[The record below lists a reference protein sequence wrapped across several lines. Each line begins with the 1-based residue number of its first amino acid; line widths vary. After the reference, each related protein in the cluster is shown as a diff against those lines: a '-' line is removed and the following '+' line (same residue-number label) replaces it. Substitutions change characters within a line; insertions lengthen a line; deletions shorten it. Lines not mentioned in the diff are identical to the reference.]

1 MGPEIVF
8 ITSIALLA
16 YTYVG
21 YSILVLLLSRTL
33 PRPVHMANIRPTI
46 SVIIA
51 AYNEERDI
59 ARKIENTLALDYPKD
74 KLEIIVASDCSTDN
88 TDEIVKG
95 YSNRG
100 VILHRRPE
108 RIGKSA
114 AQNQAMRFSKGS
126 VLVFSDATTMYERDT
141 LEKIVRSFADP
152 DVGCVAG
159 RLVYVNGSPT
169 GDSSTA
175 VGKGCRSYWGYE
187 VFLKECESR
196 IGSLI
201 GVSGCLYAVRRSNYA
216 RIALDMSSDFVIATE
231 IHLQGM
237 RTVYDPEAI
246 STENTNKRGKDEFRM
261 RVRVIEQT
269 MSALQR
275 YREVLN
281 PFRHGIYAL
290 QMISHKVM
298 RYAAPLFMATL
309 FASNLFLIN
318 DAEFYRLTFFG
329 QSAFYFAALVGLVC
343 ERAGIKI
350 GPLALPYYFV
360 LANAASVVAF
370 AKFMRGEAHVT
381 WEPLR
386 EPNTSEG
393 G

>member
-1 MGPEIVF
+1 MASEIIF
-8 ITSIALLA
+8 IASIALLA

-21 YSILVLLLSRTL
+21 YSALVFLLSRVFA
-33 PRPVHMANIRPTI
+33 RPIRRADITPNV

-59 ARKIENTLALDYPKD
+59 ARKIENTLALDYPKE
-74 KLEIIVASDCSTDN
+74 KLEIIVASDCSTDG
-88 TDEIVKG
+88 TDEIVRS
-95 YSNRG
+95 YAPRG

-108 RIGKSA
+108 RIGKSV
-114 AQNQAMRFSKGS
+114 AQNQAMRFSKGN

-141 LEKIVRSFADP
+141 LRKIVRSFADP
-152 DVGCVAG
+152 EVGCVAG
-159 RLVYVNGSPT
+159 RLVYVSGS
-169 GDSSTA
+169 DAA

-196 IGSLI
+196 LGSLI

-237 RTVYDPEAI
+237 RTVYDSEAI

-269 MSALQR
+269 MSALGR

-281 PFRHGIYAL
+281 PLKHGVYAL

-298 RYAAPLFMATL
+298 RYSAPLFMVTL
-309 FASNLFLIN
+309 FGSNLFLIN
-318 DAEFYRLTFFG
+318 DTEFYLLTFLA
-329 QSAFYFAALVGLVC
+329 QSLFYVAALAGWVC
-343 ERAGIKI
+343 ARAGLKI
-350 GPLALPYYFV
+350 GPLALPYYFA
-360 LANAASVVAF
+360 LANFASVVAF

-386 EPNTSEG
+386 ETGPTQG

>member
-1 MGPEIVF
+1 MAAEIIF
-8 ITSIALLA
+8 IASIALLA

-21 YSILVLLLSRTL
+21 YSALVFLLSRVFA
-33 PRPVHMANIRPTI
+33 RPVRSAEITPNV

-59 ARKIENTLALDYPKD
+59 ARKIENTLALDYPKE
-74 KLEIIVASDCSTDN
+74 KLEIIVASDCSTDG
-88 TDEIVKG
+88 TDEIVRG
-95 YSNRG
+95 YADRG
-100 VILHRRPE
+100 VMLHRRPE
-108 RIGKSA
+108 RIGKSV
-114 AQNQAMRFSKGS
+114 AQNHAMRFSKGN

-141 LEKIVRSFADP
+141 IRKIVRSFADP
-152 DVGCVAG
+152 EVGCVAG
-159 RLVYVNGSPT
+159 RLVYVSGS
-169 GDSSTA
+169 DAA
-175 VGKGCRSYWGYE
+175 VGEGCRSYWGYE

-196 IGSLI
+196 LGSLI

-237 RTVYDPEAI
+237 RTVYDAEAV

-269 MSALQR
+269 MSALGR
-275 YREVLN
+275 YRKTLN
-281 PFRHGIYAL
+281 PFKHGLYAL

-298 RYAAPLFMATL
+298 RYSAPLFMVTL
-309 FASNLFLIN
+309 FVSNLFLIN
-318 DAEFYRLTFFG
+318 ESGFHLVTFLAQSLFYV
-329 QSAFYFAALVGLVC
+329 AALAGWIC
-343 ERAGIKI
+343 ARAGLRI
-350 GPLALPYYFV
+350 GPLALPYYFA

-386 EPNTSEG
+386 ETAPTQG

>member
-1 MGPEIVF
+1 M
-8 ITSIALLA
+8 
-16 YTYVG
+16 
-21 YSILVLLLSRTL
+21 
-33 PRPVHMANIRPTI
+33 
-46 SVIIA
+46 IIA

-59 ARKIENTLALDYPKD
+59 ARKIENTLALDYPKE
-74 KLEIIVASDCSTDN
+74 KLEIIVASDCSTDG
-88 TDEIVKG
+88 TDEIVRG
-95 YSNRG
+95 YADRG

-108 RIGKSA
+108 RIGKSV
-114 AQNQAMRFSKGS
+114 AQNQAMRFSKGN

-141 LEKIVRSFADP
+141 LRKIVRSFADP
-152 DVGCVAG
+152 EVGCVAG
-159 RLVYVNGSPT
+159 RLVYVSGS
-169 GDSSTA
+169 DAA

-196 IGSLI
+196 LGSLI

-237 RTVYDPEAI
+237 RTVYDSEAV

-269 MSALQR
+269 MSALGR

-281 PFRHGIYAL
+281 PLRHGVYAL

-298 RYAAPLFMATL
+298 RYSAPLFMVTL
-309 FASNLFLIN
+309 FVSNLFLIN
-318 DAEFYRLTFFG
+318 DSEFYLLTFLA
-329 QSAFYFAALVGLVC
+329 QSLFYVAALAGWVC
-343 ERAGIKI
+343 AQGGAKDRPARAPLLFRARERRFGRRVRKVHARR
-350 GPLALPYYFV
+350 GPRHLGAFTRNRILPQ
-360 LANAASVVAF
+360 
-370 AKFMRGEAHVT
+370 
-381 WEPLR
+381 
-386 EPNTSEG
+386 G